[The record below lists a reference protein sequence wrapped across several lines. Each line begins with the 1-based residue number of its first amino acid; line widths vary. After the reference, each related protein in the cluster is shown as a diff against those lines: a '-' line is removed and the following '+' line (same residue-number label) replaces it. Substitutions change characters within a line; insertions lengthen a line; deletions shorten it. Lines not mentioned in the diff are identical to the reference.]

1 MNACR
6 HKYCYKLAEGGMEVI
21 PEIEYKTCYLDG
33 RLGRAREILRKL
45 IAEHP
50 NCGAFYADL
59 ALVYLQQGEIA
70 KARNAAEK
78 ARALVVSGND
88 ATPPGEE
95 LLSDASPG
103 NVSSGGSVPTR
114 PDILAAVGFVRE
126 RIGDHEGALN
136 LYEEA
141 KSAICS
147 TGRRRLWI
155 DYAIERVKR
164 RLSGHE
170 GLEEDEEG
178 QNDSRPSHIQTQL
191 RISYFLDPNLSPD
204 ALRLVCEHMNRLMA
218 RGHKVYAIARVDNL
232 DGLLAEIIRVPAR
245 EELYERMPD
254 SDIVVAT
261 SWRTAFDAARVHGA
275 VPFYLVQPS
284 PGFEPNGNPG
294 AEGGVG
300 GMAGGAAKSAGQASK
315 NLEASFR
322 LPLRLIASSGYVRDV
337 LKTRYNRRADVVP
350 YGVDSNVAPGAEG
363 QTDGPVAMVPD
374 PGMQETDNIHT
385 AKDRPTRLLVVGS
398 DEDEWT
404 ESIYAALRLIIERR
418 QDKVEV
424 VRISPSRR
432 LDFSFHVTKW
442 VENPDSSQI
451 ASVFSECD
459 ILLTGSPESISS
471 QAAVTAMAY
480 GLPIILC
487 AGEEKLTSHTDSV
500 EGIRVDAPP
509 FEDNAPEGHAVP
521 APYLMAPLND
531 AEAIVRAIET
541 LIDDEELRREIGSKG
556 RESAKVY
563 TWERVI
569 DQLEGFFH
577 ASTTDVQLAY
587 PSAAALGVFPAAGA
601 GASGGRPRRRPTL
614 SLCMIVKNEER
625 FLARCLDSVKDVVDE
640 MIIVDTGSTDR
651 TVEIAKSYGAKVYFH
666 EWKNDFAEARN
677 ASLEKATG
685 DWILVMDADE
695 VLVPASVEEIQRLL
709 VTELKAIYCPRIIN
723 ETGWSEEYDVGYG
736 FEHYMTRFFP
746 NDSRIRYQGA
756 VHERIVPGSASGME
770 LLAASGIVIRHA
782 GYKNDIT
789 LERTKLLR
797 NLAILEK
804 TVDAYPDHPF
814 YRFSLG
820 AAYFETGRLKSALEQ
835 LEIGYTAALA
845 WPDRL
850 FGKGMAV
857 AILLLLSNIS
867 EKFGQLDSAKDYL
880 MQALNIE
887 PNSPD
892 TLFALGEL
900 HRKTGGFEEAI
911 SLYRR
916 AMDREPGGFTAI
928 THDPSTATWGPR
940 LGLCA
945 TYCAMEEWDKAKS
958 ELMAGIHS
966 AGNDRRFLAACRSL
980 WANVK
985 SCNHPAS
992 NHIKDYMEEFLSHHE
1007 LSTDPIKLNLT
1018 PESPIESVADEK
1030 GSREKPDNQDH
1041 SDSKIQDISAA
1052 QKTSRPARD
1061 PVPQG
1066 VEDIVIAA
1074 AKAYDAGNYGEAIA
1088 LYGKADRLG
1097 GITKT
1102 YEFYQK
1108 YGRALKAAGYMQEA
1122 LSVLLKALQYDPNN
1136 LTLIQDLLQLT
1147 EDLKARVSR

>member
-1 MNACR
+1 M
-6 HKYCYKLAEGGMEVI
+6 I

-50 NCGAFYADL
+50 DCGAFYADL

-70 KARNAAEK
+70 EARNAAEK

-95 LLSDASPG
+95 LLSDTSLG
-103 NVSSGGSVPTR
+103 NVSSGGSVPAR
-114 PDILAAVGFVRE
+114 PDILAAIGFVRE

-155 DYAIERVKR
+155 DHAIERVRK

-170 GLEEDEEG
+170 GLEEDKEG
-178 QNDSRPSHIQTQL
+178 QNESRRQHVQAQL
-191 RISYFLDPNLSPD
+191 RISYFLDPNLGPD

-218 RGHKVYAIARVDNL
+218 RGHKVYAIARVDKL

-245 EELYERMPD
+245 EELYERTPD

-275 VPFYLVQPS
+275 VPFYFVLPS

-294 AEGGVG
+294 AG
-300 GMAGGAAKSAGQASK
+300 GGAGSMTGSAAESADQSSK

-322 LPLRLIASSGYVRDV
+322 LPLKLIASSDHVRDV
-337 LKTRYNRRADVVP
+337 LKTRYNRRAEVVP
-350 YGVDSNVAPGAEG
+350 YGVDSNVEPGAEG
-363 QTDGPVAMVPD
+363 RTGGPLAMVPD
-374 PGMQETDNIHT
+374 PGIQEADKIQTV
-385 AKDRPTRLLVVGS
+385 KDRPTRLLVVGS
-398 DEDEWT
+398 DKDEWT
-404 ESIYAALRLIIERR
+404 ESIYAALRLVIERR

-442 VENPDSSQI
+442 VENPDSSQL
-451 ASVFSECD
+451 ANVFSECD
-459 ILLTGSPESISS
+459 ILLTGSLEGISS

-500 EGIRVDAPP
+500 EGIRVDVPP
-509 FEDNAPEGHAVP
+509 FKDNAPEGHAVP

-556 RESAKVY
+556 REFAKVY

-569 DQLEGFFH
+569 DQLEGLFR

-587 PSAAALGVFPAAGA
+587 PSAAALGVFPAGGA

-695 VLVPASVEEIQRLL
+695 VLAPGMYTVIHRLID
-709 VTELKAIYCPRIIN
+709 TGIRAIYCARISNRKSIEDDQSLFDHFMN
-723 ETGWSEEYDVGYG
+723 RLFPSDPDIRFVG
-736 FEHYMTRFFP
+736 
-746 NDSRIRYQGA
+746 S
-756 VHERIVPGSASGME
+756 VHERIISLSNEPLPVRSILDFVIFHIGYQRE
-770 LLAASGIVIRHA
+770 ILAGRRKHA
-782 GYKNDIT
+782 
-789 LERTKLLR
+789 R
-797 NLAILEK
+797 NLAILEQC
-804 TVDAYPDHPF
+804 VRNNPSDPYYH
-814 YRFSLG
+814 YSLG
-820 AAYFETGRLKSALEQ
+820 GTYHAIGKVNLAIDELSEAYRLCKERPDDGMSKAIAVSSLCVLSRIVYSFGGRDLAEHYLREALDISPTNTDV
-835 LEIGYTAALA
+835 LYSLAEIARMKTE
-845 WPDRL
+845 W
-850 FGKGMAV
+850 
-857 AILLLLSNIS
+857 NT
-867 EKFGQLDSAKDYL
+867 AKDLYIK
-880 MQALNIE
+880 AINHG
-887 PNSPD
+887 NSQFWG
-892 TLFALGEL
+892 L
-900 HRKTGGFEEAI
+900 
-911 SLYRR
+911 
-916 AMDREPGGFTAI
+916 
-928 THDPSTATWGPR
+928 THDPATAAWKAW
-940 LGLCA
+940 LGLGVCQTA
-945 TYCAMEEWDKAKS
+945 LGDFEHAHQSFERAASLCPSPA
-958 ELMAGIHS
+958 ELLGPLVHVR
-966 AGNDRRFLAACRSL
+966 NHLASLHDDILSRSL
-980 WANVK
+980 K
-985 SCNHPAS
+985 SWVDEFIDHTARSAS
-992 NHIKDYMEEFLSHHE
+992 WSLDAAYGGGKSYLQEDD
-1007 LSTDPIKLNLT
+1007 STN
-1018 PESPIESVADEK
+1018 
-1030 GSREKPDNQDH
+1030 RHQD
-1041 SDSKIQDISAA
+1041 DLGRLDAYL
-1052 QKTSRPARD
+1052 
-1061 PVPQG
+1061 
-1066 VEDIVIAA
+1066 
-1074 AKAYDAGNYGEAIA
+1074 KAYRAGKLTRAN
-1088 LYGKADRLG
+1088 
-1097 GITKT
+1097 
-1102 YEFYQK
+1102 EFHTL
-1108 YGRALKAAGYMQEA
+1108 A
-1122 LSVLLKALQYDPNN
+1122 VLLEEAGLLTDAFRVYRDALRLEPTNQMIVDA
-1136 LTLIQDLLQLT
+1136 LLRLVGKMRRG
-1147 EDLKARVSR
+1147 LSP